1 MNDSS
6 LIIICRWKY
15 EYLELQHYDQSF
27 SSQKYFEYHPKQ
39 SKIYLMNIFE
49 GLNSRKWY
57 TSFLNKSYFKFKKNN
72 FIFKIFSYLHG
83 FKMLQIFKSTQF
95 HVYNNKL
102 NQIDFNLLIISQNI
116 QYLMKL
122 KGVWY
127 LRNPFPNDMVLFIT
141 IWCYLTLTTAFV
153 ASYFLFVRYQHR
165 VCPIFLKKSPLI
177 INILILT
184 A

>member
-1 MNDSS
+1 
-6 LIIICRWKY
+6 
-15 EYLELQHYDQSF
+15 
-27 SSQKYFEYHPKQ
+27 
-39 SKIYLMNIFE
+39 MNIFE

-72 FIFKIFSYLHG
+72 FIFKFFSYLHG

-122 KGVWY
+122 KGV
-127 LRNPFPNDMVLFIT
+127 
-141 IWCYLTLTTAFV
+141 
-153 ASYFLFVRYQHR
+153 
-165 VCPIFLKKSPLI
+165 
-177 INILILT
+177 
-184 A
+184 